1 MRAFQSCRRLSRQS
15 AKISKSVSMAVTEGH
30 RAYVRGQAAV
40 PVPSLVRHLD
50 ELHNLAIT
58 VTVGARLVR
67 GESALDVRFG
77 TFDIAVG
84 RGGPHLCVSHRSIRA
99 TFQPI
104 EFLTSYI
111 SYARTNIHPKISEE
125 ASQALVK
132 AYVSM
137 RALGADVRAADRR
150 ITATTRQLESMIRL
164 AEAHAKMRMS
174 SEVTANDVHEAVRLI
189 QSALKQSATDS
200 RTGLIDMGLL
210 TEGTSAAER
219 RRKTDLKDAVLSA
232 VDEMLRSGSAS
243 VRVSEVLRRVGET
256 SSVAVE
262 SAELAE
268 ALRSLEGEGKLLVSG
283 EGARRSVRRVTG
295 IS

>member
-1 MRAFQSCRRLSRQS
+1 
-15 AKISKSVSMAVTEGH
+15 
-30 RAYVRGQAAV
+30 
-40 PVPSLVRHLD
+40 
-50 ELHNLAIT
+50 
-58 VTVGARLVR
+58 
-67 GESALDVRFG
+67 
-77 TFDIAVG
+77 
-84 RGGPHLCVSHRSIRA
+84 
-99 TFQPI
+99 
-104 EFLTSYI
+104 
-111 SYARTNIHPKISEE
+111 
-125 ASQALVK
+125 
-132 AYVSM
+132 M